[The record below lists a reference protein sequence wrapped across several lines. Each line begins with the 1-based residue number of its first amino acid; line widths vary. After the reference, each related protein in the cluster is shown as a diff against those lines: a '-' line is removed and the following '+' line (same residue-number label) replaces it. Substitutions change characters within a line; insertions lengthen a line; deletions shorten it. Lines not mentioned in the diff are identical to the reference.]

1 MTTDLSFT
9 SNTIPTF
16 AYEPFSFTISNP
28 NTLTYTTFAV
38 SNSPGIPTSYFDVS
52 RARVIF
58 STTSNLMVPGI
69 NQQFVITA
77 SGPTLITTSSN
88 TVTVGTGRFRNSNGN
103 SLSGSNL
110 TFYRNEPITPIQFRA
125 PFAISTPTTVPT
137 LPPGLGFTD
146 VSGGAW
152 YNLAGTPTV
161 TVPQT
166 NYLVIGQGT
175 GANLGKIVTSSN
187 IAVTVGNERLLI
199 NVSGSPII
207 SQMTVGTDISSR
219 VITAA
224 FPPYPSGGKLV
235 YTWSGLPDGIV
246 VKDFSGNT
254 RSVPFE
260 AYDPSYTLVLSGAP
274 TVAAANAFRLAGI
287 DSNTVNITATRTDP
301 TPTLTSNIP
310 FTFSFNPT
318 VLFTANV
325 VASSFYSNAPLDPSA
340 NYFSAVTAFGTSP
353 ITNIFSPDL
362 RADLSINF
370 VSAQG
375 RGYLTGTPGAPTTAN
390 SYTIRAINAAS
401 LTRDFTQLITV
412 AADAVTFTP
421 RTDVCYN
428 FIVTRP
434 LSNALSGYYPAS
446 IQFQAS
452 ATSGKALT
460 FTTSDLTG
468 TGLTL
473 SNVSSNIVQLTGIP
487 IVETALKNL
496 RVTATAADTLATAT
510 QDVSFSI
517 LADTITFAP
526 VTLSF
531 IQNRAITPV
540 QLSATARSQRSIVSY
555 STPSVPAGLSL
566 STTGLLSGT
575 PTSDTSGSFPV
586 TASTGFASDTTDLSY
601 SIIPDS
607 IIFPLTPTS
616 YTYPAGGNVSID
628 ITGIAYS
635 GKTVSNYSMSNYVY
649 DLSINST
656 SGILTGPLSTGLPP
670 NPILPASSNFAVTA
684 SAGTLDGSL
693 GVTLT
698 TTNAPFQRFYA
709 MQYVGSNLSTP
720 TVWGGN
726 FYYTDSSLGSFSLV
740 PGLGTF
746 PAFASDLA
754 FKNTSTTGN
763 TILICATGLTSA
775 IGPRPYGD
783 ILRSVDGTFFGSSLF
798 ASGISNARPYKAIYD
813 SNSSAWYVGGT
824 VTGSN
829 GVTALSLFRSTDDGV
844 LFSNVSTGGIG
855 VAPRNNDLTTLG
867 GRYTNYYTAY
877 GTAFGASN
885 GVFLL
890 GGTYDASLG
899 PSGSRMKRSTDGTT
913 WTDVSGIFEVEVGN
927 ISTDGPVWVATGSS
941 LYQTGVPSTVS
952 ASAVTLKYSTDQGQT
967 WSNATGFTHDVIGHE
982 VAYASNV
989 WLSSGIGTTFIP
1001 ATRTVS
1007 TLVCS
1012 SDGIN
1017 WSNVPLGSGLPSA
1030 ANPRVSEFTSIFFD
1044 TYYSQWYV
1052 YFKSWTFGAS
1062 LFSHPPTGD
1071 MTIGWTTVAD
1081 PVLPFSGSNGLSFP
1095 SRIFGQRPLTNG
1107 PTTVTLSF
1115 DTASGTGPT
1124 ITSPTNLS
1132 FTIYQ
1137 YVTIDPIAVTATG
1150 DGQVYFFV
1158 VSSELPTGITFDP
1171 ATGVFSGVS
1180 VDTGTRVVNLYA
1192 KDDTGIRVTG
1202 VVFNTV
1208 KAAVTRQQ
1216 TSAGAW
1222 TSLVRQYTVVNSAQN
1237 SVNGRVLPEP
1247 PLGEFMRDE
1256 PPNSVTTS
1264 NCPKC

>member
-110 TFYRNEPITPIQFRA
+110 TFYKSEPITPIQFRA

-586 TASTGFASDTTDLSY
+586 TASTGFASDTVTLSY

-628 ITGIAYS
+628 ITGVAYS

-656 SGILTGPLSTGLPP
+656 SGMLTGLLSTGVAPNPPLPP
-670 NPILPASSNFAVTA
+670 SSNFVVNA

-693 GVTLT
+693 GATLT
-698 TTNAPFQRFYA
+698 TTNPPQRFYGV
-709 MQYVGSNLSTP
+709 QYVGSNLLT
-720 TVWGGN
+720 WGQN
-726 FYYTDSSLGSFSLV
+726 FYYTDSSLGSFTLALDLT
-740 PGLGTF
+740 GI
-746 PAFASDLA
+746 PAFVSDMA
-754 FKNTSTTGN
+754 FKNSSATGN
-763 TILICATGLTSA
+763 TILVPVTGFTSA
-775 IGPRPYGD
+775 GGPGLYGQM
-783 ILRSVDGTFFGSSLF
+783 LRSEDGITFGSSLF
-798 ASGISNARPYKAIYD
+798 AGTISNARPYKAIYD
-813 SNSSAWYVGGT
+813 SSASAWYVGGT

-844 LFSNVSTGGIG
+844 TFSNVSTGGIG
-855 VAPRNNDLTTLG
+855 VAPRKSPLG
-867 GRYTNYYTAY
+867 SPLGFPPWRFTNYYTAY
-877 GTAFGASN
+877 GTAFGTSN

-913 WTDVSGIFEVEVGN
+913 WADVSGIFEVEVGN

-941 LYQTGVPSTVS
+941 LYGMGISNSIVS
-952 ASAVTLKYSTDQGQT
+952 PAVALKYSTDLGQT
-967 WSNATGFTHDVIGHE
+967 WSNATGAPHTAIGQE
-982 VAYASNV
+982 VVYASNV
-989 WLSSGIGTTFIP
+989 WLSSGISLSDTASFL
-1001 ATRTVS
+1001 VS
-1007 TLVCS
+1007 TLACS
-1012 SDGIN
+1012 SDGMN
-1017 WSNVPLGSGLPSA
+1017 WSNVNLIGADDFPSLPRLSSYA
-1030 ANPRVSEFTSIFFD
+1030 SIFFD
-1044 TYYSQWYV
+1044 TYSRYWYV
-1052 YFKSWTFGAS
+1052 YVRAGSS
-1062 LFSHPPTGD
+1062 LYSHPSTGD
-1071 MTIGWTTVAD
+1071 MTTGWTTVATGI
-1081 PVLPFSGSNGLSFP
+1081 PQFIGNSSGYLFP
-1095 SRIFGQRPLTNG
+1095 SRIFGQRPLANG

-1137 YVTIDPIAVTATG
+1137 YVTIDPITVTATG

-1256 PPNSVTTS
+1256 PPNSVTAS
-1264 NCPKC
+1264 NCPC